1 MERYLPVVPIL
12 LPIMGAMVTLLLRK
26 RPRAQAGWALLVM
39 ATSFAASLWMLLVVW
54 QSGAPLVYQSGGWP
68 APFGISLVADLLAA
82 LFVVMT
88 QLIMVMGILYAHGSK
103 DKVVSYP
110 TFYALFLTLAAALT
124 GAMLTGD
131 IFNMY
136 VFAELLVISGT
147 VLTAISDDRYGTEAA
162 YKYFYISLLASF
174 FMLLA
179 IGALYAEYGTLNMA
193 DLSLKVTA
201 EGPRP
206 LLWPAIAFLLA
217 TFMIKSAVFPFHFWQ
232 PDFHTAAP
240 TAVSAMLSSV
250 VVKLG
255 VYGFLRMTT
264 LLFIVQ
270 APQIQTILLVLGV
283 VGVIFGGLSAIG
295 THNVKR
301 MLAYSTLAQVGFI
314 LVGIGWGTP
323 LSIMAALIFAF
334 NHSVIKAAM
343 LMLAGYVASNAPV
356 KSAAF
361 DVVTGVGRSLPAA
374 GALFFLGSLAL
385 AGIPPTNGFV
395 SKMTLFSSG
404 LDAERFWSLL
414 FIGITSIFTM
424 IYTMRA
430 FQRIWWQK
438 PVQVG
443 NMEFGVRSS
452 EFGMGNEAPQMGK
465 KKGDRLLAPALLV
478 LLILILGIWAGP
490 LVDVASETAV
500 WLGDTGIY
508 LGAVLK

>member
-1 MERYLPVVPIL
+1 MGNFLVTLPIL
-12 LPIMGAMVTLLLRK
+12 LPLIGAMIALLLRK
-26 RPRAQAGWALLVM
+26 RQSWQAGWTLFAMTAGL
-39 ATSFAASLWMLLVVW
+39 AASVW
-54 QSGAPLVYQSGGWP
+54 ILISVSRSGEPLVYQSGGWP
-68 APFGISLVADLLAA
+68 APFGISLVADMLSA

-88 QLIMVMGILYAHGSK
+88 QLIMVTGILYAMGSK
-103 DKVVSYP
+103 DKVVHYP
-110 TFYALFLTLAAALT
+110 TFYPLFLTLAAGLT

-131 IFNMY
+131 LFNMY

-179 IGALYAEYGTLNMA
+179 IGSLYAAYGTLNMA
-193 DLSLKVTA
+193 DLAVRIQA
-201 EGPRP
+201 AGPTEP
-206 LLWPAIAFLLA
+206 LLWPAIAFLMA

-264 LLFIVQ
+264 LLFVDE
-270 APQIQTILLVLGV
+270 APQIRAILIVLGV

-323 LSIMAALIFAF
+323 LALTAAIIFAF

-343 LMLAGYVASNAPV
+343 LMLSGYVASHAPI

-361 DVVTGVGRSLPAA
+361 DIVTGVGRSLPAA
-374 GALFFLGSLAL
+374 GFLFFTGSLAL

-404 LDAERFWSLL
+404 LYAERFWSLL
-414 FIGITSIFTM
+414 FIGVTSIFTL
-424 IYTMRA
+424 IYTIRA
-430 FQRIWWQK
+430 FQHIWWLK
-438 PVQVG
+438 PAANAQL
-443 NMEFGVRSS
+443 
-452 EFGMGNEAPQMGK
+452 GMADDAPPVK
-465 KKGDRLLAPALLV
+465 KKGDKLLAPALLV
-478 LLILILGIWAGP
+478 LLILILGIYADP
-490 LVDVASETAV
+490 LVSAAQQTSA
-500 WLGDTGIY
+500 WLAEPGIY
-508 LGAVLK
+508 YIKTVLGG